1 MTSQPPPQNKS
12 SLLMLRVPPMA
23 LFAVF
28 AVAMWLLPDILPVRF
43 TASWMVALMLAALG
57 GAFCLAGVRA
67 FQRARTTVNPIN
79 PAASTALVVNGI
91 YRVTRNPMY
100 LGFAL
105 LLLALAMYLGKLSG
119 LLLVPLFMAYLQHF
133 QIRPEERALQAKF
146 GALFVAYCR
155 QVRRWL

>member
-1 MTSQPPPQNKS
+1 
-12 SLLMLRVPPMA
+12 MLRVPPMA

-28 AVAMWLLPDILPVRF
+28 AVAMWLLPDIRPIRF
-43 TASWMVALMLAALG
+43 TASWMAALMLAALG
-57 GAFCLAGVRA
+57 AAFCLAGVWA
-67 FQRARTTVNPIN
+67 FQRARTTVNPTT
-79 PAASTALVVNGI
+79 PAASTTLVVSGI

-105 LLLALAMYLGKLSG
+105 LLLALGMYLGKLSG

-133 QIRPEERALQAKF
+133 QIRPEERALQARF
-146 GALFVAYCR
+146 GALFAAYGR

>member
-1 MTSQPPPQNKS
+1 MTSQPPPHNRS
-12 SLLMLRVPPMA
+12 FSLMLRVPPMA

-28 AVAMWLLPDILPVRF
+28 AVAMWLLPDIRPIRF
-43 TASWMVALMLAALG
+43 TASWIAALMLAALG
-57 GAFCLAGVRA
+57 AVFCLADVWA
-67 FQRARTTVNPIN
+67 FQRAQTTVNPIT
-79 PAASTALVVNGI
+79 PAASTTLVVSGI

-105 LLLALAMYLGKLSG
+105 LLLALGMYLGKLSG

-133 QIRPEERALQAKF
+133 QIRPEERALQARF
-146 GALFVAYCR
+146 GALFAAYCR